1 MTTPNIY
8 IARVYALI

>member
-8 IARVYALI
+8 FMIL